1 MAAMLLV
8 PQTAVAAT
16 WKGALCFCL
25 AVIFPLFLLVIL
37 LCFTSTGCSSVFFHV
52 FHIFASA
59 RSFQVS
65 ATSPAGGHDLFFH
78 SNVFFFAFSLS
89 GCPLCFCVALFS
101 FVSLFHTRVPGSLC
115 MSYQSYPVRMMT
127 LH

>member
-65 ATSPAGGHDLFFH
+65 ATSPAGGHNLFFH
-78 SNVFFFAFSLS
+78 SNVFFLLFLFRVVLFVFVL
-89 GCPLCFCVALFS
+89 LCFLSFPYFIPGYQVVCVCRTS
-101 FVSLFHTRVPGSLC
+101 RIQYV
-115 MSYQSYPVRMMT
+115 
-127 LH
+127 